1 MKRYLKPDERQRLL
15 NAAYRTNDPLAQRD
29 YHLMSALYYSAC
41 RVGEFLQ
48 LTLSDA
54 WAALKTG
61 SLFIPAEYRK
71 GRVYEKTNRA
81 GKTVQVDTRQPA
93 YVHLTQPLRMHLV
106 ALLNMNDCQ
115 QGDAPLVP
123 GRFGEA
129 LTVRAVQLRVEHWAQ
144 EAGLGFKASPHWLR
158 HSRAMD
164 IFRTST
170 AKNPLQIVQSVLAH
184 ASLNSTAIYAGPSR
198 EEIEATLEALDGK
211 AGRTT
216 KAQLRRDYQQRRA
229 G

>member
-1 MKRYLKPDERQRLL
+1 M
-15 NAAYRTNDPLAQRD
+15 
-29 YHLMSALYYSAC
+29 
-41 RVGEFLQ
+41 
-48 LTLSDA
+48 
-54 WAALKTG
+54 
-61 SLFIPAEYRK
+61 
-71 GRVYEKTNRA
+71 
-81 GKTVQVDTRQPA
+81 
-93 YVHLTQPLRMHLV
+93 
-106 ALLNMNDCQ
+106 
-115 QGDAPLVP
+115 P
-123 GRFGEA
+123 GRFGQA

-164 IFRTST
+164 ILRTST

-216 KAQLRRDYQQRRA
+216 SAAAPRLSATEGRVMHSHKPSEKSMAQFVAQVQAQESRLHAERA
-229 G
+229 EGVPALHRLLNVARGHTGQSRVIARFLLGLYNGTRFKVDLTDFRLLTRNCLTTAWRCCAWTPGQSERCTSTSRMAGRFGSNWPRIGM